1 MIRPKRRLGRGRQF
15 ASSIG
20 LALIASGCS
29 GSFEFGRPARPAIV
43 APPGA
48 AIVETPQGDVIET
61 PGAIE
66 TVITG
71 LQQAQTVRTLTRQL
85 AR

>member
-1 MIRPKRRLGRGRQF
+1 MRAL
-15 ASSIG
+15 ALLVG
-20 LALIASGCS
+20 LALAGCS
-29 GSFEFGRPARPAIV
+29 GSFEIGRPPPRPPIV

-48 AIVETPQGDVIET
+48 TIVEEPDGAVVETPA
-61 PGAIE
+61 PIE

-71 LQQAQTVRTLTRQL
+71 LSQAQQVRTLTRQL